1 MNYLVWDLL
10 TMLEKFLLLWIGL
23 NFLSLD
29 KKTVIVDERQ
39 KSLIKCFR
47 KK

>member
-1 MNYLVWDLL
+1 MSYLVWDLL
-10 TMLEKFLLLWIGL
+10 TMLAKSLLLGL
-23 NFLSLD
+23 VLIFLSLD

-39 KSLIKCFR
+39 KKLNKSFR